1 MLEHYEL
8 MFIVP
13 GSVDESQVS
22 SVKEKVIALLNEA
35 GAKISLQESQE
46 RKKLAYDIKHE
57 TYGYYQLVQFD
68 LEKSQMK
75 ELEQK
80 LQLNTDILRFLLTKA
95 VVKTAADLA
104 EEEKIKE
111 KIRAKQAESVKQELK
126 EAEAKAADEKKI
138 EIKKEEDITKG
149 KLSMEDL
156 DKKLDEIL
164 GDNLKV

>member
-1 MLEHYEL
+1 
-8 MFIVP
+8 
-13 GSVDESQVS
+13 
-22 SVKEKVIALLNEA
+22 
-35 GAKISLQESQE
+35 
-46 RKKLAYDIKHE
+46 
-57 TYGYYQLVQFD
+57 
-68 LEKSQMK
+68 
-75 ELEQK
+75 
-80 LQLNTDILRFLLTKA
+80 LLTKA